1 MIEGKP
7 DILAVIQS
15 EGIELRRR
23 GRDHWAC
30 CPFHMEKSPSFKISE
45 EKQLWYC
52 FGCGEGGDV
61 ITFVQKLHGLSFRD
75 ACVHLGIAPGRPA
88 PIDFHRL
95 RMMEAQKRFAA
106 AVWTA
111 YESLCDQ
118 SISLHKIRLQ
128 VKRHPGTL
136 TEEGMIR
143 FAQQMGQLAE
153 TEHRLDVFLYGSAE
167 DQIQLLKKVNN
178 DSSTFNRIAA

>member
-1 MIEGKP
+1 MIQKP

-75 ACVHLGIAPGRPA
+75 ACVHLGITPGRPA
-88 PIDFHRL
+88 PVDFHRL
-95 RMMEAQKRFAA
+95 RMIETQKRFAA

-128 VKRHPGTL
+128 VKRHPGAL
-136 TEEGMIR
+136 TEAGMTR
-143 FAQQMGQLAE
+143 FAEQMGALAE
-153 TEHRLDVFLYGSAE
+153 VEHDLDAILYGTSE
-167 DQIQLLKKVNN
+167 DQIKIIGRNRNVGETLR
-178 DSSTFNRIAA
+178 RIAA